1 MPEKIIDHILEKE
14 GHWNW
19 IGEERT
25 SIKLHLDT
33 LSPFVDFRPG
43 SYSMSDL
50 KKVKVTKDFLGVPE
64 SERGCQIEPFEECEV
79 RNFLA
84 KVKSRCGCTP
94 WSLGTHSEKVS
105 D

>member
-1 MPEKIIDHILEKE
+1 
-14 GHWNW
+14 
-19 IGEERT
+19 
-25 SIKLHLDT
+25 
-33 LSPFVDFRPG
+33 
-43 SYSMSDL
+43 MSDL